1 MKILHLLTDSSVGGA
16 GMMLSYLAP
25 HLSSHF
31 DLSVALPKENPLGEE
46 LEKQG
51 VRVFRICPPSGGAAS
66 LLYAPPLLS
75 LLRSLR
81 PSILHTHAFP
91 LCRLM
96 GRICKVPVCVTT
108 KHCDLPA
115 PWQESKALRYLY
127 NQTTDMTVST
137 SLHMHRALSDIDIP
151 SVFIPNGVA
160 TPLPFSEREKEEFR
174 RALGLRH
181 GDRLLGVLS
190 RLVSVKGIDTVIS
203 ALAKCPESYHL
214 LLIGDG
220 PEKQRLSALTRR
232 FGLSGRVHFFGF
244 LKNGASYLSL
254 CDLLISASRASETS
268 PLVIAEA
275 AALSVPTV
283 ASDIPGHRER
293 LFGGGGLL
301 FPVDDSEALSQALM
315 KALQSP
321 LYERLSAL
329 ARERYESDFS
339 DRLMGARYLSLYR
352 ELLSKKRLKNFPSR
366 GMIKI

>member
-51 VRVFRICPPSGGAAS
+51 IRVFRVCPSDGGVSS

-75 LLRSLR
+75 LLRTIR
-81 PSILHTHAFP
+81 PRILHTHALP

-96 GRICKVPVCVTT
+96 GRLCEIPVCLTT
-108 KHCDLPA
+108 KHCDLPS
-115 PWQESKALRYLY
+115 PWQRNKVLRRLY
-127 NQTTDMTVST
+127 NVSTDMTVST
-137 SLHMHRALSDIDIP
+137 SLHMHRRLSDMGIP

-160 TPLPFSEREKEEFR
+160 CPTPLSEGESESFR
-174 RALGLRH
+174 RAIGLKR
-181 GDRLLGVLS
+181 GDRLLCVLA
-190 RLVSVKGIDTVIS
+190 RLVPVKAIDTVLL
-203 ALAKCPESYHL
+203 ALAECSKSYHL

-220 PEKQRLSALTRR
+220 PEKGRLTALSHRL
-232 FGLSGRVHFFGF
+232 GLAGRVHFFGF
-244 LKNGASYLSL
+244 LRNGASYLSL
-254 CDLLISASRASETS
+254 CDLLVCTSRASETS

-275 AALSVPTV
+275 AALSRPTI

-293 LFGGGGLL
+293 LRGGGGLL
-301 FPVDDSEALSQALM
+301 FPVGDH
-315 KALQSP
+315 KALASCLERALHPP
-321 LYERLSAL
+321 LYERLSSL
-329 ARERYESDFS
+329 ARKSYESDFS
-339 DRLMGARYLSLYR
+339 DRLMGERYLSLYR
-352 ELLSKKRLKNFPSR
+352 ELLSKKRLKNSLSR